1 MNIGRDLLQAVRRR
15 FSRRSSRRR
24 SLRAWATTGFAVP
37 APAEVKW
44 GVLGRWGLENAPWL
58 ETGTYFGETTAF
70 LAKKSP
76 LVLTLEPMA
85 ELYEAASIRL
95 KHLSNVE
102 VINASSET
110 AFASTAARL
119 GDRVNF
125 WLDGHYSSGNTFR
138 GSSDT
143 PIELELA
150 VISHIVQNGGHVAV
164 FIDDVRLF
172 VEEWSEEPAS
182 ADRDAYPPLSTLVD
196 WAQENDLSWRI
207 EHDIFIARTA

>member
-1 MNIGRDLLQAVRRR
+1 MHDIVEDLTEIHHSTGRCQ
-15 FSRRSSRRR
+15 
-24 SLRAWATTGFAVP
+24 
-37 APAEVKW
+37 
-44 GVLGRWGLENAPWL
+44 
-58 ETGTYFGETTAF
+58 
-70 LAKKSP
+70 
-76 LVLTLEPMA
+76 
-85 ELYEAASIRL
+85 AASARL

-102 VINASSET
+102 VINASSEV
-110 AFASTAARL
+110 AFAPTVTRL

-150 VISHIVQNGGHVAV
+150 AISHLVQKGGHVAV

-172 VEEWSEEPAS
+172 VEEWSEDPAS
-182 ADRDAYPPLSTLVD
+182 ADRDGYPPLRTLVD
-196 WAQENDLSWRI
+196 WAHENDLSWRI

>member
-1 MNIGRDLLQAVRRR
+1 VSVGRERLQAVRRR
-15 FSRRSSRRR
+15 LTQRSSRRK
-24 SLRAWATTGFAVP
+24 SLHAWSITGFAMP
-37 APAEVKW
+37 APPEVKW
-44 GVLGRWGLENAPWL
+44 GVLARWELENSPWL
-58 ETGTYFGETTAF
+58 ETGTFYGDTTAV
-70 LAKKSP
+70 LAKRSP
-76 LVLTLEPMA
+76 SVVTLEPMF
-85 ELYEAASIRL
+85 ELYEAASARL

-110 AFASTAARL
+110 AFASTVTRL

-150 VISHIVQNGGHVAV
+150 VIGQLVQQDVHVAV

-172 VEEWSEEPAS
+172 VEEWSEDPTPT
-182 ADRDAYPPLSTLVD
+182 DHDGYPPLRTLVD
-196 WAQENDLSWRI
+196 WAEQNGLHWRI